1 MSTSQPT
8 QPAVDH
14 LGDSDRQWATPKT
27 EGGRSYWS
35 TLLLKE
41 AKQLAPIV
49 ISLVACGFVLHLMSN
64 FGSQHH
70 RAMLHRVS
78 LMMIP
83 FLFAIGA
90 GPLLV
95 SQEKEQRTLGWIGA
109 LPINPRSIVLSK
121 LIVCIVGLMLSW
133 IISIGLTCLMGPSLK
148 LFNHTVLSNSIA
160 YTFVVMTL
168 GFTLAWIF
176 STAISSLIALVVASF
191 VMAFVSQA
199 TSMMF
204 ASQKYD
210 FLFDSTLWLTS
221 LLFAMAAVF
230 FGQRAFLG
238 KSPTE
243 SAFSLKR
250 WGRGRS
256 RSLSKQSRPIF
267 WTLKPSSSLIWQ
279 ISRQNNLLWSGLL
292 LIVLLS
298 GGLFLFYKL
307 TTPSHHLRDAAANQ
321 ELIMV
326 LLLPIS
332 LALSWLGVSVFG
344 SDAYRERI
352 NFLAQ
357 RGLAPGLVW
366 WTRMILPLGIVVVLV
381 LLVLIGAQFTFGR
394 PPEMKQLLVSCLM
407 VFAFSQWFSQWTQ
420 SSMIRFCL
428 APAVAVVSYVY
439 QDFVT
444 ESLHAPLWILIPSI
458 CVAMLATRLM
468 LSPWMDGRMDWR
480 YWTSHVA
487 LLLLALTIPLLPFLY
502 TWATYPDMSSDLKRS
517 LAAEVQQYQQSPRP
531 ETVGLKSNNL
541 APRPIGETEGDS
553 NIVSSISDRLDA
565 MQRELSSTR
574 APVGIPG
581 NKIEV
586 RTADLLSLRMDTVLN
601 SKEPDSRTEV
611 DTERYRS
618 VIVLLDNLVRHLRLS
633 ERLQEQDYADVIE
646 RWLVSELGRP
656 GRREIFSD
664 QQYASM
670 VAGLADQDT
679 RHQARRRAIVMAWD
693 ESKTKADHQFK
704 NVRKKDARLTAPQWL
719 VTRRNAALAASGL
732 LEQLESSVPRPL
744 SYLGELDSIGLG
756 SLPSAGLLWHRPWET
771 QAKKLAESLKLNRQT
786 NGDNDE

>member
-1 MSTSQPT
+1 
-8 QPAVDH
+8 
-14 LGDSDRQWATPKT
+14 
-27 EGGRSYWS
+27 
-35 TLLLKE
+35 
-41 AKQLAPIV
+41 
-49 ISLVACGFVLHLMSN
+49 
-64 FGSQHH
+64 
-70 RAMLHRVS
+70 
-78 LMMIP
+78 
-83 FLFAIGA
+83 
-90 GPLLV
+90 
-95 SQEKEQRTLGWIGA
+95 
-109 LPINPRSIVLSK
+109 
-121 LIVCIVGLMLSW
+121 
-133 IISIGLTCLMGPSLK
+133 
-148 LFNHTVLSNSIA
+148 
-160 YTFVVMTL
+160 
-168 GFTLAWIF
+168 
-176 STAISSLIALVVASF
+176 
-191 VMAFVSQA
+191 
-199 TSMMF
+199 
-204 ASQKYD
+204 
-210 FLFDSTLWLTS
+210 
-221 LLFAMAAVF
+221 
-230 FGQRAFLG
+230 
-238 KSPTE
+238 
-243 SAFSLKR
+243 
-250 WGRGRS
+250 
-256 RSLSKQSRPIF
+256 
-267 WTLKPSSSLIWQ
+267 
-279 ISRQNNLLWSGLL
+279 
-292 LIVLLS
+292 
-298 GGLFLFYKL
+298 
-307 TTPSHHLRDAAANQ
+307 
-321 ELIMV
+321 
-326 LLLPIS
+326 
-332 LALSWLGVSVFG
+332 
-344 SDAYRERI
+344 
-352 NFLAQ
+352 
-357 RGLAPGLVW
+357 
-366 WTRMILPLGIVVVLV
+366 
-381 LLVLIGAQFTFGR
+381 
-394 PPEMKQLLVSCLM
+394 
-407 VFAFSQWFSQWTQ
+407 
-420 SSMIRFCL
+420 
-428 APAVAVVSYVY
+428 
-439 QDFVT
+439 
-444 ESLHAPLWILIPSI
+444 
-458 CVAMLATRLM
+458 
-468 LSPWMDGRMDWR
+468 
-480 YWTSHVA
+480 
-487 LLLLALTIPLLPFLY
+487 
-502 TWATYPDMSSDLKRS
+502 MSSDLKRS